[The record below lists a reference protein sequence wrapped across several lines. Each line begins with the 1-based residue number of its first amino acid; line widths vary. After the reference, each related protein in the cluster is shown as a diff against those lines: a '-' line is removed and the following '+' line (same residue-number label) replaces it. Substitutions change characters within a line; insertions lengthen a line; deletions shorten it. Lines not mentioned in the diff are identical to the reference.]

1 MEGAKNLILPVLF
14 LGAESEKKREKGE
27 RVNCASGVKRTR
39 GKGGRNLA
47 LGLQKEE

>member
-14 LGAESEKKREKGE
+14 PGAESEKKGEGE

-47 LGLQKEE
+47 LGLQREE